1 MPSFRLSL
9 KFLICFALRKNQ
21 EWAWWDRL
29 SALLQWYWQRTFD
42 EPLVFR
48 TEDAGRLRAEHQ
60 AGLLNYE
67 GCQTSERKAELGPS
81 HPGEP
86 QDEVSEAQRHEVS
99 SQTHPASEDHT
110 KNWNLGLWF
119 EVQHSFHGSAT
130 QMNHLTLPV
139 YPSFH
144 PSMHRFI
151 QQIFIEYICYVPT
164 IVPALCS
171 PFEGGDWS
179 LPLLL
184 MPSLGR
190 PLPRSSAQ
198 YGWLDSALPLLRVS
212 LTLPLDARAEGERGT
227 PLLTMSHLATRA
239 PEQPSL
245 DPESHII
252 SLHENSSVIFWA
264 EPFST
269 GFNLS
274 PRGWARRQLPPHPS
288 PTVLISSFCPCQENT
303 RSS

>member
-119 EVQHSFHGSAT
+119 EVQHSFHDPQGLCLAL
-130 QMNHLTLPV
+130 LTV
-139 YPSFH
+139 
-144 PSMHRFI
+144 
-151 QQIFIEYICYVPT
+151 E
-164 IVPALCS
+164 A
-171 PFEGGDWS
+171 
-179 LPLLL
+179 
-184 MPSLGR
+184 
-190 PLPRSSAQ
+190 
-198 YGWLDSALPLLRVS
+198 S
-212 LTLPLDARAEGERGT
+212 LTPR
-227 PLLTMSHLATRA
+227 PV
-239 PEQPSL
+239 P
-245 DPESHII
+245 DPEEMLNEQTEAEEHLGSHR
-252 SLHENSSVIFWA
+252 A
-264 EPFST
+264 
-269 GFNLS
+269 
-274 PRGWARRQLPPHPS
+274 
-288 PTVLISSFCPCQENT
+288 
-303 RSS
+303 

>member
-21 EWAWWDRL
+21 AWAWWDRL

-119 EVQHSFHGSAT
+119 EVQHSFHDEKIEAT
-130 QMNHLTLPV
+130 ERLLPHAV
-139 YPSFH
+139 PWVNGETKAGPDTTGRRSWKRLYY
-144 PSMHRFI
+144 
-151 QQIFIEYICYVPT
+151 EYEKRSIGNSKDILAV
-164 IVPALCS
+164 ALRELFYFS
-171 PFEGGDWS
+171 KLILS
-179 LPLLL
+179 YLN
-184 MPSLGR
+184 SR
-190 PLPRSSAQ
+190 II
-198 YGWLDSALPLLRVS
+198 
-212 LTLPLDARAEGERGT
+212 
-227 PLLTMSHLATRA
+227 MSYWKL
-239 PEQPSL
+239 QCK
-245 DPESHII
+245 DQV
-252 SLHENSSVIFWA
+252 NSYK
-264 EPFST
+264 
-269 GFNLS
+269 
-274 PRGWARRQLPPHPS
+274 
-288 PTVLISSFCPCQENT
+288 
-303 RSS
+303 

>member
-119 EVQHSFHGSAT
+119 EVQHSFHDPQGLCLAL
-130 QMNHLTLPV
+130 LTVEASLTPRPV
-139 YPSFH
+139 PD
-144 PSMHRFI
+144 PEEM
-151 QQIFIEYICYVPT
+151 
-164 IVPALCS
+164 L
-171 PFEGGDWS
+171 S
-179 LPLLL
+179 LPETRCGYWEGTCLFRGAGAWNLKEAT
-184 MPSLGR
+184 LG
-190 PLPRSSAQ
+190 L
-198 YGWLDSALPLLRVS
+198 
-212 LTLPLDARAEGERGT
+212 
-227 PLLTMSHLATRA
+227 
-239 PEQPSL
+239 EQ
-245 DPESHII
+245 
-252 SLHENSSVIFWA
+252 VG
-264 EPFST
+264 
-269 GFNLS
+269 GFNKMAES
-274 PRGWARRQLPPHPS
+274 GVSQA
-288 PTVLISSFCPCQENT
+288 
-303 RSS
+303 

>member
-21 EWAWWDRL
+21 AWAWWDRL

-119 EVQHSFHGSAT
+119 EVQHSFH
-130 QMNHLTLPV
+130 
-139 YPSFH
+139 
-144 PSMHRFI
+144 
-151 QQIFIEYICYVPT
+151 
-164 IVPALCS
+164 ALCS

-212 LTLPLDARAEGERGT
+212 LTLPLDARAEGERGP

>member
-21 EWAWWDRL
+21 AWAWWDRL

-119 EVQHSFHGSAT
+119 EVQHSFHDPQGLCLALLTVEASLT
-130 QMNHLTLPV
+130 PRPVPDPEEMLTL
-139 YPSFH
+139 
-144 PSMHRFI
+144 
-151 QQIFIEYICYVPT
+151 
-164 IVPALCS
+164 
-171 PFEGGDWS
+171 
-179 LPLLL
+179 
-184 MPSLGR
+184 
-190 PLPRSSAQ
+190 
-198 YGWLDSALPLLRVS
+198 
-212 LTLPLDARAEGERGT
+212 
-227 PLLTMSHLATRA
+227 
-239 PEQPSL
+239 
-245 DPESHII
+245 
-252 SLHENSSVIFWA
+252 
-264 EPFST
+264 
-269 GFNLS
+269 
-274 PRGWARRQLPPHPS
+274 
-288 PTVLISSFCPCQENT
+288 
-303 RSS
+303 